1 MRVGAFEKFALILSR
16 MRCTSKET
24 LRSAVS
30 EGVHRI
36 LPFRRFTPKTPTHER
51 LKDPQSKANI
61 NCQPVMRLCII
72 RDMYNLMLEGNEE

>member
-1 MRVGAFEKFALILSR
+1 MRVGAFEKFALTLSR
-16 MRCTSKET
+16 MRCTSEET

-36 LPFRRFTPKTPTHER
+36 LPFRRFTPKTPTHEQ

-61 NCQPVMRLCII
+61 NCQSAMRLCII
-72 RDMYNLMLEGNEE
+72 GDMYNPIVMGNEE

>member
-1 MRVGAFEKFALILSR
+1 MRVGIFGKFILTLSR
-16 MRCTSKET
+16 MRCTSEEI

-51 LKDPQSKANI
+51 LKNTQSKAHT
-61 NCQPVMRLCII
+61 NCQSVLRLCII
-72 RDMYNLMLEGNEE
+72 RGMYNPMLEGNEE

>member
-1 MRVGAFEKFALILSR
+1 MRVGAFEKFILTLSR
-16 MRCTSKET
+16 MRCTSEET

-51 LKDPQSKANI
+51 LKDPQSKAYT
-61 NCQPVMRLCII
+61 NCQPVLRLCII
-72 RDMYNLMLEGNEE
+72 RGMYNPMLEGNEE